1 MENNKERFE
10 QLGTK
15 IDPAVAE
22 VLNACCDALHV
33 DVYHLLQ
40 WFAYVIVK
48 AAAPMHGLDP
58 RIQKLMT
65 LLDIDAGWQNAFN
78 LANPDNLRIAQV
90 ILILEQ
96 EGHTGFGAVMI
107 DHPWMGKAPDKV
119 DDLDPH
125 RADPQMTENVDTILE
140 RTLEVTMS
148 GIYRRLR
155 LLGAKRKCDNFSD
168 VLLDMLENEDSRFT
182 EENFFAEM
190 PQMGDIAPNG
200 KPLAYG
206 KRAKRKKHFTPDT
219 MPTQASLFGDIDH
232 SAPAPELEDLEGEWT
247 EQREQSDA
255 RINYAESRRTSTEGQ
270 RVNRNLNAEL
280 SRGHVD
286 DD

>member
-1 MENNKERFE
+1 
-10 QLGTK
+10 
-15 IDPAVAE
+15 
-22 VLNACCDALHV
+22 
-33 DVYHLLQ
+33 
-40 WFAYVIVK
+40 
-48 AAAPMHGLDP
+48 
-58 RIQKLMT
+58 
-65 LLDIDAGWQNAFN
+65 
-78 LANPDNLRIAQV
+78 
-90 ILILEQ
+90 
-96 EGHTGFGAVMI
+96 
-107 DHPWMGKAPDKV
+107 
-119 DDLDPH
+119 
-125 RADPQMTENVDTILE
+125 MTENVDTILE

-182 EENFFAEM
+182 EEDFFAEM
-190 PQMGDIAPNG
+190 PQMGNVAPNG

-206 KRAKRKKHFTPDT
+206 KRTKRKKHFTPDT

-232 SAPAPELEDLEGEWT
+232 NAPAPELEDWEGE
-247 EQREQSDA
+247 
-255 RINYAESRRTSTEGQ
+255 

>member
-1 MENNKERFE
+1 MNDNKERFE

-22 VLNACCDALHV
+22 VLNACCDALQV

-40 WFAYVIVK
+40 WFAYVIVRS
-48 AAAPMHGLDP
+48 AAPMHGLDP

-96 EGHTGFGAVMI
+96 EGHTGFGAKMI
-107 DHPWMGKAPDKV
+107 DRPFCGEARETECV
-119 DDLDPH
+119 DD
-125 RADPQMTENVDTILE
+125 ILE
-140 RTLEVTMS
+140 RVTEVTMH
-148 GIYRRLR
+148 GIYSRLR
-155 LLGAKRKCDNFSD
+155 RMGAKLGCENLSD
-168 VLLDMLENEDSRFT
+168 VLLTMLDEQDHLNI
-182 EENFFAEM
+182 EEMERGEW

-200 KPLAYG
+200 KALAYG
-206 KRAKRKKHFTPDT
+206 KRTKRKKHFTPDT

-232 SAPAPELEDLEGEWT
+232 SAPAPELEDWEGEC
-247 EQREQSDA
+247 
-255 RINYAESRRTSTEGQ
+255 
-270 RVNRNLNAEL
+270 VNRELNREL
-280 SRGHVD
+280 SRWHVD